1 MVLWRT
7 GGMNE
12 VRDLQLSKNA
22 IFHMIMYLILNVQL
36 SLSVFLQLLMLW
48 ITQII
53 YFNNV

>member
-36 SLSVFLQLLMLW
+36 SLSVFL
-48 ITQII
+48 
-53 YFNNV
+53 

>member
-36 SLSVFLQLLMLW
+36 SLPGFF
-48 ITQII
+48 IAI
-53 YFNNV
+53 NVVDHTDNIFQ